1 MGKRFGPGVVVI
13 VIVVVAAIVVMV
25 VESAIAKGWAC

>member
-1 MGKRFGPGVVVI
+1 MGKRFGPGVVVT